1 MHKKS
6 KWDIEHISFDSRVVT
21 QKGKKASGIK
31 KHIKRGIVIFI
42 VLYMLF
48 LLYGYVST
56 RFYKNTDGEIIPY
69 RVSFNDLQMKDDYDA
84 LKNKLAD
91 VRILLRDITIL
102 DIHLSNG
109 DYTNYEAATLYTK
122 ILDEKLDVLIPKVN
136 AMNLQD
142 DNAAIQNEI
151 ESILSNDLALYLQN
165 ISKALQSGNESL
177 LSTALAYR
185 DKAFETYEIILSDI
199 KKLAERLKIEDN
211 SFFEWSLAEA
221 VEEKDETA
229 ILKVREG

>member
-6 KWDIEHISFDSRVVT
+6 NWDIEHISFDSEVLT
-21 QKGKKASGIK
+21 HKNKKASGIK
-31 KHIKRGIVIFI
+31 KHIKRGLIILI

-48 LLYGYVST
+48 LLYGYVTT

-69 RVSFNDLQMKDDYDA
+69 RVSFYDLQMKDDYDA
-84 LKNKLAD
+84 LKDKLAD
-91 VRILLRDITIL
+91 VRILLRDVTIL
-102 DIHLSNG
+102 DIHFSNG

-142 DNAAIQNEI
+142 ENVVIQNEI
-151 ESILSNDLALYLQN
+151 ESILSYDLALYLQN

-199 KKLAERLKIEDN
+199 KKLAERLKIEDKD
-211 SFFEWSLAEA
+211 FFEWTLDNA
-221 VEEKDETA
+221 VKEKDETA
-229 ILKVREG
+229 ILKVKEG